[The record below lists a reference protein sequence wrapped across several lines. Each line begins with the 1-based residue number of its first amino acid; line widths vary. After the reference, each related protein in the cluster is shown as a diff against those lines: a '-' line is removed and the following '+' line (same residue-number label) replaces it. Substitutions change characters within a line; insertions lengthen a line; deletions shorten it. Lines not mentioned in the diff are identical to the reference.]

1 MWGTWE
7 LSELTAWFFYLKL
20 SLFFLIIKR
29 TEIAPTF
36 LHLNLQDDLIWKRF
50 PFPVRFIY
58 CNSNFVWKVQNTDS
72 KIIATE
78 IIQFVID
85 AKTE

>member
-1 MWGTWE
+1 MNSLNLLQGCCF
-7 LSELTAWFFYLKL
+7 LSETNFI
-20 SLFFLIIKR
+20 FLIIKR
-29 TEIAPTF
+29 TKIALIF
-36 LHLNLQDDLIWKRF
+36 LHLNFQEELIWKRF

-58 CNSNFVWKVQNTDS
+58 CNSNFVWKLQNTDS

-78 IIQFVID
+78 IPVIQFVID